1 MIKEIYIDMDGVLCD
16 FHKRYKD
23 LYGSEII
30 EDYPYMSDNKIKED
44 YKKHFKN
51 FVDTR
56 QFATLDM
63 LPDVKSS
70 LHFLEENFACPMY
83 ILSSTAQEEYWEE
96 IAKQKFEWLKNHDI
110 DYAPIFVP
118 GKRFKKLY
126 SGPDK
131 VMIDDS
137 FSVIEDWNSQGGIG
151 FQHKSWEITMNVF
164 KILV

>member
-23 LYGSEII
+23 LYGSDSL
-30 EDYPYMSDNKIKED
+30 EDFPDSSKNKIKEG
-44 YKKHFKN
+44 YRKHFKD
-51 FVDTR
+51 FVDTK

-70 LHFLEENFACPMY
+70 LKFLEEHISSIY
-83 ILSSTAQEEYWEE
+83 ILSSTAREEYWEE

-110 DYAPIFVP
+110 NYTPIFVP
-118 GKRFKKLY
+118 GKRFKKFY

-131 VMIDDS
+131 MIIDDTL
-137 FSVIEDWNSQGGIG
+137 SVIEDWDSAGGIG
-151 FQHKSWEITMNVF
+151 VQHKSWKNTINIIGVLF
-164 KILV
+164 